1 MENQL
6 ARYWANRVGSGSLSS
21 ITYKIRVVSVCARY
35 ADLAE
40 ARKLGFADVVRGN
53 ERYIIH
59 QAVS

>member
-40 ARKLGFADVVRGN
+40 ARILSGGLIKGVTSV
-53 ERYIIH
+53 
-59 QAVS
+59 